1 MSVSVQDAITTG
13 GKWLA
18 DAGVQGAE
26 RDAEILLAYA
36 IGCEPAQLI
45 LMQDEQVAPEIFR
58 KYDTYLSAREKF
70 QPVSQIIGG
79 REFWGRWF
87 NITQEVLDPRPETES
102 LIETALSTGP
112 FSRVLDLG
120 TGSGILAVTLA
131 AEWVEA
137 EVIATDISTEALVVA
152 GKNAVAHAV
161 GNRVTFQQSD
171 WFNGIDGQF
180 DLIVSNPPY
189 IAADE
194 MMSLSPDVLHW
205 EPMLALTPGG
215 DGLES
220 YRMIANGLDAF
231 LSANGLAL
239 FEIGHTQAVDVM
251 HIFKT
256 AGFGGVTVSKDLG
269 GKDRIIHVR
278 R

>member
-13 GKWLA
+13 GKWLS
-18 DAGVQGAE
+18 DAGVQGAD
-26 RDAEILLAYA
+26 RDAQVLLAHA
-36 IGCEPAQLI
+36 MDCEPAQLI

-87 NITQEVLDPRPETES
+87 NVTQEVLDPRPETES
-102 LIETALSTGP
+102 VIETALAEGS
-112 FSRVLDLG
+112 FIRVLDLG

-131 AEWVEA
+131 AEWTGA
-137 EVIATDISTEALVVA
+137 EVTATDISTKALTVA
-152 GKNAVAHAV
+152 MQNAVAHNIE
-161 GNRVTFQQSD
+161 NRVTFQQSD
-171 WFNGIDGQF
+171 WFNGVNGQF

-231 LSANGLAL
+231 LAVNGLAL
-239 FEIGHTQAVDVM
+239 FEIGHLQASDVI

-256 AGFGGVTVSKDLG
+256 AGFNTVTVSKDMG